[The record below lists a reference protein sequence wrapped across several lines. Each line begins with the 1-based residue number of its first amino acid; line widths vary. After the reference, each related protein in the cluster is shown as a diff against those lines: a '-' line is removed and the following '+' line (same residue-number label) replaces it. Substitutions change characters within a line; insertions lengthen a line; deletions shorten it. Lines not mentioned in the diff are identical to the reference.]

1 MQIKALFMCVTNSNF
16 VRPFQKHHYHELDR
30 EIQQLMGNIPHN
42 FTHYWIGKFP
52 RLLSHSYHALERCS
66 HEPSFQHY
74 YAHDVVFS
82 KPEYF
87 AMLEESAGALDVN
100 WRQTQGAGGGGGGGD
115 GVGQSAIN
123 WRSGT
128 AAQGSPVK
136 KSKKGAYNFRRPCED
151 GGATGGTAAT
161 TAAVGEAV
169 KRRKFYPRKD

>member
-1 MQIKALFMCVTNSNF
+1 
-16 VRPFQKHHYHELDR
+16 
-30 EIQQLMGNIPHN
+30 MGNIPHN

-87 AMLEESAGALDVN
+87 AMPEETANGGALDVN
-100 WRQTQGAGGGGGGGD
+100 WRQTQGGAGGGD
-115 GVGQSAIN
+115 GQTTAIN
-123 WRSGT
+123 WRTGAAGT
-128 AAQGSPVK
+128 AGPQGSPVK
-136 KSKKGAYNFRRPCED
+136 KSKKGAYNFRRPGEE
-151 GGATGGTAAT
+151 GGPGVGGNA
-161 TAAVGEAV
+161 GEVV